1 MMKKIILLLTLVA
14 TLLLSTATTWAASQ
28 SMVDKA
34 RILTPAQRMQVETQL
49 KAVEQK
55 LSLIHI

>member
-34 RILTPAQRMQVETQL
+34 RILTPAQRMQV
-49 KAVEQK
+49 
-55 LSLIHI
+55 